1 MTCYKVFMTDLGY
14 SIHTVHLK
22 IKLEVDEVIM
32 VPNLTIMIINVCIH
46 LFNIA
51 FKVNKKLSEKTALCQ
66 RFDACRP

>member
-32 VPNLTIMIINVCIH
+32 VPNLTINYDYKCMYSFI
-46 LFNIA
+46 
-51 FKVNKKLSEKTALCQ
+51 
-66 RFDACRP
+66 